1 MGSPVAPEV
10 CSGWGTLLRRLLALV
25 PLSLL
30 VSGSCLSWEGFCE
43 VTGAAVVDERSSER
57 VTLPKR
63 PAAVSLSL
71 CLVPPSLGLVP
82 NRSPLLERP
91 GCRDEVF
98 GLKLK
103 KFGFVDV
110 LSVDMVLVSGDPSRA
125 LAFGLKMAPNGLE
138 VDPPENT
145 GPAESRAEDVGVKSE
160 I

>member
-1 MGSPVAPEV
+1 M
-10 CSGWGTLLRRLLALV
+10 LRLLASV

-30 VSGSCLSWEGFCE
+30 VPGSCLSWEGFCE
-43 VTGAAVVDERSSER
+43 ETGAAVVDERSSER

-71 CLVPPSLGLVP
+71 CLVPLSLGLVP
-82 NRSPLLERP
+82 NRPPSLERP

-125 LAFGLKMAPNGLE
+125 LAFGLKMAPNGPAF
-138 VDPPENT
+138 DPPENT
-145 GPAESRAEDVGVKSE
+145 GPAESGAEDVGVESE

>member
-1 MGSPVAPEV
+1 
-10 CSGWGTLLRRLLALV
+10 
-25 PLSLL
+25 
-30 VSGSCLSWEGFCE
+30 
-43 VTGAAVVDERSSER
+43 VTGAVIVDERSSER

-71 CLVPPSLGLVP
+71 CLVPLSFCLVPLSLGLVP
-82 NRSPLLERP
+82 NRPPLLERP

-125 LAFGLKMAPNGLE
+125 LAFGLKMAPNGPE

-145 GPAESRAEDVGVKSE
+145 GPAESGAEDVAVKSE